1 MRQKLENGLFEV
13 RKLSNQKNQF
23 VNLNHLGNGK
33 NYSTMWETK
42 DCLELLFF
50 VFIFFLLFLFA
61 LPFSEQHY
69 VWVIESLHVDFV
81 MSLFGV
87 VTLTF
92 IVNTLSFFHPFG
104 LITCSHINLNVFE
117 R

>member
-1 MRQKLENGLFEV
+1 
-13 RKLSNQKNQF
+13 
-23 VNLNHLGNGK
+23 
-33 NYSTMWETK
+33 MWETK
-42 DCLELLFF
+42 DCLELLLF

-81 MSLFGV
+81 MSSFGV

-92 IVNTLSFFHPFG
+92 IVNTLSIFHPFG
-104 LITCSHINLNVFE
+104 LITRSHINLNVFE